1 MEQTLTIVSFPGLG
15 LEFDVNRVAFEIGS
29 IPVYWYGI
37 LIALGFMLAI
47 LYTSKR
53 AKQFG
58 VDADRML
65 DVIMGGAIGGIIGAR
80 AYFVLLRW
88 DYYGQNL
95 DQIINTRS
103 GGMAIYGG
111 IIGGLLVGLLMCK
124 IRKVKALPMV
134 DLVAGGFFIG
144 QAIGRWGNFVNIEA
158 FGGNTSLPWGM
169 ASETITSYLTQHEE
183 ELEALGMNIDPNMPV
198 HPTFLYESIWCL
210 LGFLFIAWY
219 TKRRKFD
226 GELILIYMMWYG
238 AGRAVIEGLRT
249 DSLMIPNTSLRA
261 SQILAIAMVVV
272 AAVIWAVKTAKVK
285 KSGGRQL
292 YVDTEEGQ
300 LVIKGEFYKKKKDS
314 SEEQPAE
321 HQLFSQESVQDQTAQ
336 QTEESE
342 QDQAAQ
348 EMQQVNDSCEETA
361 QMQAEAACAEIEAEE
376 MQEETKK
383 AAEEAA
389 KTELEAAEI
398 EAEAAAMESA
408 EMEAEAACAAVEA
421 DLEEEKTEE
430 NK

>member
-134 DLVAGGFFIG
+134 DLAAGGFLIG
-144 QAIGRWGNFVNIEA
+144 QAVGRWGNFVNIEA

-238 AGRAVIEGLRT
+238 AGRAVIEGLPD
-249 DSLMIPNTSLRA
+249 DSTH
-261 SQILAIAMVVV
+261 LAARFPDTGYCNGRSGSSHLGGKNCQSEKIRRQTVVC
-272 AAVIWAVKTAKVK
+272 
-285 KSGGRQL
+285 GHRRR
-292 YVDTEEGQ
+292 
-300 LVIKGEFYKKKKDS
+300 
-314 SEEQPAE
+314 PADN
-321 HQLFSQESVQDQTAQ
+321 QRGVL
-336 QTEESE
+336 
-342 QDQAAQ
+342 
-348 EMQQVNDSCEETA
+348 
-361 QMQAEAACAEIEAEE
+361 
-376 MQEETKK
+376 
-383 AAEEAA
+383 
-389 KTELEAAEI
+389 
-398 EAEAAAMESA
+398 
-408 EMEAEAACAAVEA
+408 
-421 DLEEEKTEE
+421 
-430 NK
+430 

>member
-15 LEFDVNRVAFEIGS
+15 LEFDVNRVAFSLGS

-37 LIALGFMLAI
+37 LIALGFVLAI
-47 LYTSKR
+47 LYASKR
-53 AKQFG
+53 AKEFG

-65 DVIMGGAIGGIIGAR
+65 DVIIGGAIGGIIGAR

-111 IIGGLLVGLLMCK
+111 IIGGLLIGLLMCK

-144 QAIGRWGNFVNIEA
+144 QAIGRWGNFVNVEA
-158 FGGNTSLPWGM
+158 FGSNTSLPWGM
-169 ASETITSYLTQHEE
+169 ASETISSYLAEHEA

-226 GELILIYMMWYG
+226 GELILIYLMWYG

-261 SQILAIAMVVV
+261 SQVLAIVMVIV
-272 AAVIWAVKTAKVK
+272 ATFIWLVKSSRVK
-285 KSGGRQL
+285 RSGKQL
-292 YVDTEEGQ
+292 FVDSEEGQ
-300 LVIKGEFYKKKKDS
+300 LIIKGEYYNKKKDAS
-314 SEEQPAE
+314 DTEQTT
-321 HQLFSQESVQDQTAQ
+321 HQLFSQEEAARTQQDELQPVDNSSV
-336 QTEESE
+336 
-342 QDQAAQ
+342 
-348 EMQQVNDSCEETA
+348 ETA
-361 QMQAEAACAEIEAEE
+361 QMRAEDACAEMEVQQME
-376 MQEETKK
+376 EETEAAQMEMESAEKQ
-383 AAEEAA
+383 AEEAA
-389 KTELEAAEI
+389 ETDEMQ
-398 EAEAAAMESA
+398 AEAV
-408 EMEAEAACAAVEA
+408 CAAVENELKEEEA
-421 DLEEEKTEE
+421 EEEKESL
-430 NK
+430 